1 MILITILTSSLRFAR
16 YFLDEE
22 MAQKRYYADP
32 KLRPPLNPDLYN
44 LQQDELE
51 FFQKLTGITDE
62 IELKSHIIS
71 VQAKAYEVID

>member
-1 MILITILTSSLRFAR
+1 
-16 YFLDEE
+16 